1 MAAVNPYL
9 TFGGTCE
16 AAFDFYKAAFGGEF
30 QTLARFGEMPD
41 MCGPGD
47 KDKIMHVALPI
58 GSSSIL
64 MGSDAPDSMG
74 PVTAGNQYSVS
85 IQATSEAEADKLFNA
100 LSAGGNPVMPMAKAP
115 WNAYFGMFSDKFG
128 IQWLINYDYA
138 Q

>member
-1 MAAVNPYL
+1 MASVNPYL

-30 QTLARFGEMPD
+30 QTQARFGDMPE

-58 GSSSIL
+58 GNTVL
-64 MGSDAPDSMG
+64 MGSDSPDSMG
-74 PVTAGNQYSVS
+74 PVTAGNQYTVS
-85 IQATSEAEADKLFNA
+85 IQATSEAEADKLYNS
-100 LSAGGNPVMPMAKAP
+100 LSAGGNPIMAMAKVP
-115 WNAYFGMFSDKFG
+115 WNAYFGMFTDKFG
-128 IQWLINYDYA
+128 IQWLINYDYP